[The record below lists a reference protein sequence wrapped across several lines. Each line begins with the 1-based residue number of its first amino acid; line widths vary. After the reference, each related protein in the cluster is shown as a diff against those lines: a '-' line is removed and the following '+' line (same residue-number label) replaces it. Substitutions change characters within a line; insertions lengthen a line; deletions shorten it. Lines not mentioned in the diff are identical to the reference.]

1 MRSWTKV
8 SIKLVEILGQ
18 HLQTPEYLKCC
29 GIESNDAPTRNRT
42 TPNQLQCNQ
51 PEPSYLTAKTSTNLP
66 ACLGDKRIFESE
78 QALLF
83 HREVAPAVA
92 GSYRGVDE
100 RI

>member
-66 ACLGDKRIFESE
+66 ACPGHKRHLEKPS
-78 QALLF
+78 A
-83 HREVAPAVA
+83 
-92 GSYRGVDE
+92 
-100 RI
+100 

>member
-51 PEPSYLTAKTSTNLP
+51 PEPSYLTAKPSTNLP
-66 ACLGDKRIFESE
+66 ACPAISGTSKSRALEIFEPMPE
-78 QALLF
+78 
-83 HREVAPAVA
+83 
-92 GSYRGVDE
+92 
-100 RI
+100 